1 LGARKRIVLA
11 CEACGARN
19 YKTTKSPQAQPGE
32 RLQLKKFC
40 PACQQHTLHS
50 ETK

>member
-1 LGARKRIVLA
+1 LERKRISLA
-11 CEACGARN
+11 CDVCGARN
-19 YKTTKSPQAQPGE
+19 YKTTKNSRLKPGE

-40 PACQQHTLHS
+40 PACQQHTQHS